1 VQVVEPKPLSVAEES
16 QGILG
21 REPGALLGAPDLIA
35 VFSAEEHVADFKPNL
50 KA

>member
-1 VQVVEPKPLSVAEES
+1 LSAAEKS

-21 REPGALLGAPDLIA
+21 REPEALLGAPDLIA
-35 VFSAEEHVADFKPNL
+35 VFSEEHVADFKPNL